1 MDAKIEFSI
10 VKRKENR
17 GKVIN
22 KKSQKLLRK
31 WELLTYKV

>member
-1 MDAKIEFSI
+1 MDAKIKFSV

-22 KKSQKLLRK
+22 KKLWKLLRK
-31 WELLTYKV
+31 